1 MEINEVTSWRLH
13 KAIEV
18 LSKISELS
26 PRDHF
31 DHEIGFWQKLGS
43 IQGQADVARV
53 LLEGMTNDKRGA

>member
-1 MEINEVTSWRLH
+1 MEINEITIWRLH

-26 PRDHF
+26 ARDYS
-31 DHEIGFWQKLGS
+31 DHEIGFWKKLGA
-43 IQGQADVARV
+43 IQGQADVARI